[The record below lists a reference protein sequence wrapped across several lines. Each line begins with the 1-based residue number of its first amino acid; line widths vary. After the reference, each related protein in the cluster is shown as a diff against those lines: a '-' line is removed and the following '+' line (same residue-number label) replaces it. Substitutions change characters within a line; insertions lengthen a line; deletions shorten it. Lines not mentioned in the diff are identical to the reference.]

1 MKPLWILLFLL
12 ACFGIVG
19 RIDYEAS
26 LAMAQARIEYQHHF
40 HQQRAAEM
48 AARETK

>member
-1 MKPLWILLFLL
+1 MKPIWALIVIL

-26 LAMAQARIEYQHHF
+26 VAMAQARLEYQHHF
-40 HQQRAAEM
+40 HQQRAAAM

>member
-1 MKPLWILLFLL
+1 MKTLWVFLLLL

-19 RIDYEAS
+19 RIDYEAA
-26 LAMAQARIEYQHHF
+26 LAMSQARIEYQHHS
-40 HQQRAAEM
+40 HQQRAAAM